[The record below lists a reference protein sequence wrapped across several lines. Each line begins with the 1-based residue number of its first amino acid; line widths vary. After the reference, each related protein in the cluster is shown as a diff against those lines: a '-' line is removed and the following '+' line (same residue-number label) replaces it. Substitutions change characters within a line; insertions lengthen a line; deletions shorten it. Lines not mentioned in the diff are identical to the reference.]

1 MFQTILQCGV
11 YMADIAV
18 EEFALA
24 KEYLEKKFEELKS
37 LKALVNQKLRDLQ
50 PRTGWSLINELIQNA
65 IDLKATE
72 IKFTLFPNG
81 DLQFQHDARI
91 QEYPLNQRAII
102 GLCTISESTKG
113 LDTVGFMGIGFKFF
127 TKFFS
132 SVDVSDGTINF
143 RINYPSTGNW
153 EAKIR
158 KLHTPELLESKSEIE
173 DGYSTSFKFHGSLE
187 DVRPK
192 IAEVFKNQELENFTL
207 YVKNGLSK
215 IIFEDRSDEEE
226 ISIDEIIGNYDGNN
240 TIKISKGEESIQNYV
255 IGESM
260 TASEEGKQFVVNKR
274 SVELKFVK
282 ENKVNRT
289 VSLVV
294 RLEEQDNKIIPK
306 PRTGRLFCLVPLTE
320 SKFPFDIGLDADW
333 FMDAERK
340 SLELDSEAKKWHSE
354 MIIPTLPLLIEKF
367 LLSIESSISADFRK
381 KCTDIF
387 PSFRNSNYYEKKEN
401 MPGRIIMIE
410 DQFDFLDSDDFK
422 SRLSEIL
429 FSTPFLLNTGG
440 QVVCPKDVKMVE
452 EKSGGERKY
461 NSLTQKYQDTEE
473 MNQEVYKQFL
483 QCFNTPLVD
492 RYAISYE
499 TIEYLEYLDLL
510 EYPDISDVNVVK
522 IRELWD
528 PKRPSDYLHVLDILS
543 STWGAE
549 GESLGVIPLK
559 NGNWAGLF
567 DENIVFEKLPSEP
580 NEIYLHNYLNEN
592 NSKYKSLTEIHN
604 SLQQGIKT
612 CKKTKDDS
620 WGDASGNT
628 WKEIKIREENSFFDS
643 TTKISEEVSN
653 IVSQDKNLVDA
664 ILHYTL
670 RTNQPTILKQ
680 ISTETGISKPED
692 CIIPEPYANN
702 KLVVK
707 NRGLELSKSTK
718 QILLE
723 YSEDVNVREF
733 LDSAKL
739 INMVPT
745 EKKTVARKPKTI
757 LRKTGIKVGFDGPHK
772 STLHKKTASDKGGWT
787 IINWVWPLGLS
798 EFTTE
803 SLSEYFCEPSDELQ
817 KSMNKDGKNVKIGY
831 FYIKARAA
839 NGNKDTEWIK
849 ELKSQ
854 EWVLCTDE
862 NIRKPSSAPIE
873 STDTVQYQAKLSEN
887 IVNFYINLGIKFESS
902 LDDLSNE
909 DCFEHWKF
917 NVVKRPQLFLSKLK
931 SLESTNEE
939 KLSVA
944 LETIWPTNGEVF
956 QSTKLKNF
964 VSSAG
969 KKLGG
974 YVGDIALLDEDLT
987 EYLKGLGHQFP
998 RKIISDTIIDCISQL
1013 NKQFKTRE
1021 SQNTTTVLQ
1030 TCWSLLAANKKISTN
1045 LLSVL
1050 NSQYDVV
1057 DIMDKTFYLHPFPE
1071 DRRFEQEPDF
1081 LAYEQFPASLSIL
1094 YSLSNSI
1101 SNFEII
1107 DERIDGIPDE
1117 ETLERSLH
1125 LQMLFRSMGL
1135 HIDIYLVDKNHTWTN
1150 QGNPIEIDILVKL
1163 APKSTKIYLRQYSE
1177 EKWVDDLV
1185 SLITEQKPRKF
1196 GKSRKSIRELINNY
1210 NTVTK
1215 FFVALYHGFCKKM
1228 NLEIYS
1234 DTDFDITQSEVQTKS
1249 PEKMKQSQPAKLR
1262 FAEERIEKQPSNA
1275 NKVAKKEEEKTS
1287 KKSEVSKTTTTLER
1301 DYIQDEKTSRT
1312 QIFSDKEIGDRAQDI
1327 VVEYLREERWN
1338 VNDSNDENQDNEGFD
1353 LLAQKDGITRYI
1365 EVKGVRSSWT
1375 SVQMSHQQGLHFF
1388 KTVLED
1394 DAAGKF
1400 EYWLCIVENI
1410 LNEDQ
1415 TEISEES
1422 PDLHCINLSREKPKH
1437 MFNSGQWA
1445 TRKRPD
1451 TDF

>member
-1 MFQTILQCGV
+1 MFQTVLQYGV
-11 YMADIAV
+11 NMADIAV

-24 KEYLEKKFEELKS
+24 KKYLEKKFEEHPD
-37 LKALVNQKLRDLQ
+37 KALVNQKLRDLQ

-81 DLQFQHDARI
+81 DLQFQHNACI

-102 GLCTISESTKG
+102 GLCTIAESTKG

-153 EAKIR
+153 ETKIS
-158 KLHTPELLESKSEIE
+158 KLHSPELLKSKSEIE
-173 DGYSTSFKFHGSLE
+173 DGFSTSFKFHGSLE
-187 DVRPK
+187 EVRPK
-192 IAEVFKNQELENFTL
+192 ISEVFKKQELENFTL

-215 IIFEDRSDEEE
+215 ITFEDRSDEEE

-282 ENKVNRT
+282 QDKVNRT

-306 PRTGRLFCLVPLTE
+306 PRKGRLFCLVPLTE
-320 SKFPFDIGLDADW
+320 SKFPFNIGLDADW

-354 MIIPTLPLLIEKF
+354 MVIPTLPLLVQNF
-367 LLSIESSISADFRK
+367 LISIESSVSADFRK

-387 PSFRNSNYYEKKEN
+387 PSFRNANHNERKEN
-401 MPGRIIMIE
+401 MPQRIIEID
-410 DQFDFLDSDDFK
+410 DQFDFLDSEDFK
-422 SRLSEIL
+422 STL
-429 FSTPFLLNTGG
+429 FETLLSTPFLLNTAG
-440 QVVCPKDVKMVE
+440 QVVCPKEVKMVE
-452 EKSGGERKY
+452 EKSGGEKKLNFLTRKLQY
-461 NSLTQKYQDTEE
+461 TEE

-483 QCFNTPLVD
+483 QCFKTPLVD
-492 RYAISYE
+492 RYAISHK

-510 EYPDISDVNVVK
+510 EYPEISDVDVVK
-522 IRELWD
+522 IRDLWD

-543 STWGAE
+543 SIWGVE
-549 GESLGVIPLK
+549 GGSLEVIPLK

-567 DENIVFEKLPSEP
+567 DDNIVFEKLPSEP
-580 NEIYLHNYLNEN
+580 NEIDLYNYLNEN
-592 NSKYKSLTEIHN
+592 NPKYKSLTEIHD

-612 CKKTKDDS
+612 CKHSYSSS
-620 WGDASGNT
+620 WGDASGNK
-628 WKEIKIREENSFFDS
+628 WKEVKIQEENSFLDS
-643 TTKISEEVSN
+643 TTKISKEVSK
-653 IVSQDKNLVDA
+653 IVSQDENLVNA
-664 ILHYTL
+664 ILRYAL
-670 RTNQPTILKQ
+670 RTNQPKILSL
-680 ISTETGISKPED
+680 ISTETGISKPEH

-702 KLVVK
+702 KLVVI
-707 NRGLELSKSTK
+707 NPERELSKSTK

-723 YSEDVNVREF
+723 YSEEVKIREF

-739 INMVPT
+739 INMVPI
-745 EKKTVARKPKTI
+745 EKETVAIKPKTI
-757 LRKTGIKVGFDGPHK
+757 LGKTGIKVGFDGPHK
-772 STLHKKTASDKGGWT
+772 SSLYKRTASDKGGWT

-817 KSMNKDGKNVKIGY
+817 KSMNNAGKNMKIGY
-831 FYIKARAA
+831 FYVKAKTAK
-839 NGNKDTEWIK
+839 GKKDTEWIK
-849 ELKSQ
+849 ELKSK

-862 NIRKPSSAPIE
+862 QIRKPSSAPIE
-873 STDTVQYQAKLSEN
+873 STDTVQYQAKLSES

-902 LDDLSNE
+902 LDDLSDA

-917 NVVKRPQLFLSKLK
+917 NVVKRPQLFLSKLR

-964 VSSAG
+964 VSSTG

-974 YVGDIALLDEDLT
+974 YVGDIALLDENLT
-987 EYLKGLGHQFP
+987 EYLEELGHQFP
-998 RKIISDTIIDCISQL
+998 RKIISDTVIDCISQL

-1021 SQNTTTVLQ
+1021 SQSTTTVLQ
-1030 TCWSLLAANKKISTN
+1030 TCWSLLAPNKKIDTN

-1050 NSQYDVV
+1050 NFQYDVV
-1057 DIMDKTFYLHPFPE
+1057 DIMDETFYLHPFPE
-1071 DRRFEQEPDF
+1071 DSRFEQEPDF

-1135 HIDIYLVDKNHTWTN
+1135 DIDIYMVDKNHTWKN
-1150 QGNPIEIDILVKL
+1150 QGNPIRIDILVKL
-1163 APKSTKIYLRQYSE
+1163 APKSTKIYLRQDSKE
-1177 EKWVDDLV
+1177 MWVDDLV

-1210 NTVTK
+1210 NTATK
-1215 FFVALYHGFCKKM
+1215 IFVALYQKFCKKM

-1234 DTDFDITQSEVQTKS
+1234 DTDFDITQSEVQIKS

-1262 FAEERIEKQPSNA
+1262 FAEERIEKQSSNA
-1275 NKVAKKEEEKTS
+1275 NKVAKKQEEKTS
-1287 KKSEVSKTTTTLER
+1287 KKSEGSKTTTTLER
-1301 DYIQDEKTSRT
+1301 DYIHDEKTSGR
-1312 QIFSDKEIGDRAQDI
+1312 QIFSDKQIGDRAQNI
-1327 VVEYLREERWN
+1327 VVEHLKGKGWN
-1338 VNDSNDENQDNEGFD
+1338 VNDSNDDNQDNEGFD

-1365 EVKGVRSSWT
+1365 EVKGVRRSWT

-1394 DAAGKF
+1394 NGTGKL

-1410 LNEDQ
+1410 LNESQND
-1415 TEISEES
+1415 ISEES
-1422 PDLHCINLSREKPKH
+1422 PNMHCINVSREKPKH
-1437 MFNSGQWA
+1437 IFNAGQWA

>member
-1 MFQTILQCGV
+1 MFQTILKCGV
-11 YMADIAV
+11 DMADIAV

-24 KEYLEKKFEELKS
+24 KEYLEKKFEEHPD
-37 LKALVNQKLRDLQ
+37 KALVNQKLRDLQ

-81 DLQFQHDARI
+81 DLQFQHNACI

-102 GLCTISESTKG
+102 GLCTIAESTKG

-143 RINYPSTGNW
+143 RINYPSTGLW
-153 EAKIR
+153 DTKIS
-158 KLHTPELLESKSEIE
+158 KLHSPELLKSKSKIE
-173 DGYSTSFKFHGSLE
+173 AGFSTSFKFHGSLE

-192 IAEVFKNQELENFTL
+192 ITEVFKKQELENFTL

-215 IIFEDRSDEEE
+215 IIFEDRSDKEE
-226 ISIDEIIGNYDGNN
+226 ISTDEIIGNYDGID

-260 TASEEGKQFVVNKR
+260 TASKEGKQFVVNKR

-294 RLEEQDNKIIPK
+294 RLEEKDNKVIPK
-306 PRTGRLFCLVPLTE
+306 PRTGRLFCLVPLNE
-320 SKFPFDIGLDADW
+320 SKFPFNIGLDADW

-354 MIIPTLPLLIEKF
+354 MVIPTLPILIGKF
-367 LLSIESSISADFRK
+367 LLSIDSRVSADVRE

-387 PSFRNSNYYEKKEN
+387 PSFRDSNWKEREEN
-401 MPGRIIMIE
+401 MPNRIIKID
-410 DQFDFLDSDDFK
+410 DQFGFLDSEDFK
-422 SRLSEIL
+422 SALSETL
-429 FSTPFLLNTGG
+429 LSTPFLLNTGG
-440 QVVCPKDVKMVE
+440 QVVCPQDVKMIE
-452 EKSGGERKY
+452 EKPGGEKMY
-461 NSLTQKYQDTEE
+461 NYLTSRWQYTEE
-473 MNQEVYKQFL
+473 MNQEVYKQFI
-483 QCFNTPLVD
+483 QCFKKPLVD
-492 RYAISYE
+492 RYAVSNT

-510 EYPDISDVNVVK
+510 EYPEISDVDVVK
-522 IRELWD
+522 IRKLWD

-543 STWGAE
+543 SIWGVE
-549 GESLGVIPLK
+549 GGSLEVIPLK

-567 DENIVFEKLPSEP
+567 DENIAFEKLPSEP
-580 NEIYLHNYLNEN
+580 NEIDLYNYLNEN
-592 NSKYKSLTEIHN
+592 NPRYKSLTEIHE

-612 CKKTKDDS
+612 CRHNYSSS
-620 WGDASGNT
+620 WGDASGNN
-628 WKEIKIREENSFFDS
+628 WKEVKIQEENTFFDS
-643 TTKISEEVSN
+643 TIKISKEVSN
-653 IVSQDKNLVDA
+653 IISQDKNLVDA
-664 ILHYTL
+664 ILHYAL

-707 NRGLELSKSTK
+707 NRDLELSKSTK

-723 YSEDVNVREF
+723 YSEEVKIREF

-739 INMVPT
+739 INMVPI
-745 EKKTVARKPKTI
+745 EKETVARKPKTI
-757 LRKTGIKVGFDGPHK
+757 LGKTGIKVGFDGPHK
-772 STLHKKTASDKGGWT
+772 STLHKRNASDKGGWT
-787 IINWVWPLGLS
+787 IINWVWPLRLS
-798 EFTTE
+798 DFTTE

-817 KSMNKDGKNVKIGY
+817 KSMNNAGKNMKIQYYYVKTRIAKG
-831 FYIKARAA
+831 K
-839 NGNKDTEWIK
+839 KDTEWIK
-849 ELKSQ
+849 EFKSK
-854 EWVLCTDE
+854 EWVICTDE
-862 NIRKPSSAPIE
+862 KIRKPSSAPIE
-873 STDTVQYQAKLSEN
+873 STDTVQYQAKLSES

-902 LDDLSNE
+902 LDDLSDE

-974 YVGDIALLDEDLT
+974 YVGDIALLDENLT
-987 EYLKGLGHQFP
+987 EYLEELGHQFAS
-998 RKIISDTIIDCISQL
+998 KIISDTVIDCISQL
-1013 NKQFKTRE
+1013 NQQFKTTE

-1030 TCWSLLAANKKISTN
+1030 TCWSLLASNKKIDTN

-1050 NSQYDVV
+1050 NFQYDVV

-1094 YSLSNSI
+1094 YSLSNNI

-1107 DERIDGIPDE
+1107 DEGIDGIPDE
-1117 ETLERSLH
+1117 ENLDRSLH

-1150 QGNPIEIDILVKL
+1150 QGNPVKMDILVKL
-1163 APKSTKIYLRQYSE
+1163 APKRTKIYLRQDSKE
-1177 EKWVDDLV
+1177 RWVDDLV

-1210 NTVTK
+1210 NTATK
-1215 FFVALYHGFCKKM
+1215 IFVALYHGFCKKM

-1262 FAEERIEKQPSNA
+1262 FAEERIKKQPSIA
-1275 NKVAKKEEEKTS
+1275 NKVAKKQEEKTS
-1287 KKSEVSKTTTTLER
+1287 KKSEASKTTTTLER
-1301 DYIQDEKTSRT
+1301 DYIQDEKTPKR
-1312 QIFSDKEIGDRAQDI
+1312 QNFSDKQIGDRAQDI
-1327 VVEYLREERWN
+1327 VVQHLRERGWN

-1353 LLAQKDGITRYI
+1353 LLAQKDGLTRYI
-1365 EVKGVRSSWT
+1365 EVKGVRRSWT
-1375 SVQMSHQQGLHFF
+1375 TVQMSHQQGLHFF
-1388 KTVLED
+1388 KTVLKD
-1394 DAAGKF
+1394 NGAGDF

-1437 MFNSGQWA
+1437 VFNSGQWT
-1445 TRKRPD
+1445 TRNRPD

>member
-1 MFQTILQCGV
+1 MFQTILQYGV
-11 YMADIAV
+11 NMADIAV

-24 KEYLEKKFEELKS
+24 KEYLEKKFEEHPD
-37 LKALVNQKLRDLQ
+37 KALVNQKLRDLQ

-81 DLQFQHDARI
+81 DLQFQHNACI
-91 QEYPLNQRAII
+91 QEYPLNHRAII
-102 GLCTISESTKG
+102 GLCTIAESTKG

-132 SVDVSDGTINF
+132 SVDVSDGMINF

-153 EAKIR
+153 ETKIS
-158 KLHTPELLESKSEIE
+158 KLHSPELLESKSEIE
-173 DGYSTSFKFHGSLE
+173 DGYSTSFKFHGPLE
-187 DVRPK
+187 EVRPK

-207 YVKNGLSK
+207 YVKKGLSK

-226 ISIDEIIGNYDGNN
+226 ISNDEIIGNYDGNN

-274 SVELKFVK
+274 SVELKSVK
-282 ENKVNRT
+282 EDKVNRT

-333 FMDAERK
+333 FMDPERK
-340 SLELDSEAKKWHSE
+340 SLELESEAKKWHSE
-354 MIIPTLPLLIEKF
+354 MVIPTLPLLIKKF
-367 LLSIESSISADFRK
+367 LLSIDSDAIADVRRES
-381 KCTDIF
+381 TDIF
-387 PSFRNSNYYEKKEN
+387 PDFRDSNWQERKQN
-401 MPGRIIMIE
+401 MPDRIIQIG
-410 DQFDFLDSDDFK
+410 DQFDFLDSEDFK
-422 SRLSEIL
+422 STLSEIL
-429 FSTPFLLNTGG
+429 LSTPFLLNTEGDI
-440 QVVCPKDVKMVE
+440 VCPKDVKMIE
-452 EKSGGERKY
+452 EKPGGESKY
-461 NSLTQKYQDTEE
+461 NSRARGYQYTEE
-473 MNQEVYKQFL
+473 MNLEKYKQFL
-483 QCFNTPLVD
+483 QCFKTPLVD
-492 RYAISYE
+492 RYAISNT
-499 TIEYLEYLDLL
+499 TIEYLEYLELL
-510 EYPDISDVNVVK
+510 DFPDISDIDVVK
-522 IRELWD
+522 IRKIWD

-543 STWGAE
+543 SIWGVK
-549 GESLGVIPLK
+549 GGSLEVIPLK

-580 NEIYLHNYLNEN
+580 NEISLHNYLNEN
-592 NSKYKSLTEIHN
+592 NSKYKSLTELHDC
-604 SLQQGIKT
+604 LQQGIKT
-612 CKKTKDDS
+612 RKNIYGPS
-620 WGDASGNT
+620 WGDASGNA
-628 WKEIKIREENSFFDS
+628 WKEVKIQEEISFFDL
-643 TTKISEEVSN
+643 TTKISSEVSN

-664 ILHYTL
+664 ILHYAL

-702 KLVVK
+702 KLVVI
-707 NRGLELSKSTK
+707 NQDRELGKSTK

-723 YSEDVNVREF
+723 YSEEVKIREF
-733 LDSAKL
+733 LDGAKL
-739 INMVPT
+739 INMAPT
-745 EKKTVARKPKTI
+745 EKKIVTWKPKKV
-757 LRKTGIKVGFDGPHK
+757 LQQTGIKVGTDGPHK
-772 STLHKKTASDKGGWT
+772 SSFASDNTSDKGGWT
-787 IINWVWPLGLS
+787 IINWVWPLELN

-803 SLSEYFCEPSDELQ
+803 SLSKYFCEPSDELQ
-817 KSMNKDGKNVKIGY
+817 KSMNKAGKNLKIGY
-831 FYIKARAA
+831 FYIKARTV
-839 NGNKDTEWIK
+839 NGKKDTEWIK
-849 ELKSQ
+849 ELKSK
-854 EWVLCTDE
+854 EWVFCTDE
-862 NIRKPSSAPIE
+862 KIRKPSSAPIE

-964 VSSAG
+964 VSNAG

-974 YVGDIALLDEDLT
+974 YVGDIALLDENLT
-987 EYLKGLGHQFP
+987 EYLEELGHQFP
-998 RKIISDTIIDCISQL
+998 RKIISDTVIDCILQL

-1030 TCWSLLAANKKISTN
+1030 TCWSLLAPNKKIDTN

-1094 YSLSNSI
+1094 YSLSNNI

-1117 ETLERSLH
+1117 ESLEGSLH

-1135 HIDIYLVDKNHTWTN
+1135 DLDIYFVDKNHTWKN
-1150 QGNPIEIDILVKL
+1150 QGNPIRIDILVKL
-1163 APKSTKIYLRQYSE
+1163 APKSTNIYLRQDSK
-1177 EKWVDDLV
+1177 EKWIDDLV

-1215 FFVALYHGFCKKM
+1215 IFEALYREFCKKM
-1228 NLEIYS
+1228 NLEMYL
-1234 DTDFDITQSEVQTKS
+1234 DTDFDITRSEVQTKP

-1262 FAEERIEKQPSNA
+1262 FAEERVEKQPSNA
-1275 NKVAKKEEEKTS
+1275 NKVVKKQEEQTS

-1301 DYIQDEKTSRT
+1301 DYIEDEKTFKT
-1312 QIFSDKEIGDRAQDI
+1312 QIFTDKEIGDRAQDI
-1327 VVEYLREERWN
+1327 VVEHLKGKGWN
-1338 VNDSNDENQDNEGFD
+1338 VNDSNAENQDNEGFD
-1353 LLAQKDGITRYI
+1353 LQAQKDGITRYI
-1365 EVKGVRSSWT
+1365 EVKGVRRSWT

-1394 DAAGKF
+1394 NGAGNF